1 MVWSASLTPVGHG
14 DIMGAAPSGFDTGN
28 HGAEQWRRPNPKTEP
43 QRQAP
48 TMDGES
54 VGKKRKNVVVV
65 PMPHAVT
72 EEGFFAVDGKMAGLK
87 HLSSGSPEEVVF
99 FGPRDSS
106 YTADKYPV
114 VFDKGEKIRFCS
126 LYKWDNT
133 ISSVDTGLT
142 HRLRRLL
149 TFSRQ
154 LPCITW
160 RLWKELPNV
169 DGIVSTA
176 VPYPPVGIMANVLG
190 YLRGTKRTFWIDTD
204 LEGFWEWQSKSA
216 SIQKALYLKL
226 LKVTYSALVRF
237 CVHTSQL
244 TWASGD
250 DVVSRYGN
258 SGNVVKFPWASIPE
272 EDAISAAQLE
282 DKIARIQE
290 GNLKLMTGSTLI
302 PMKGVQYAVEAARI
316 LTKERGIP
324 AILDIYGDGL
334 LRQQLEHLVERYDLS
349 DTVRFKGT
357 VPYGPEFYACL
368 REHDCIMIP
377 DLPGP
382 LSRTLF
388 DALTQGIAV
397 IASNT
402 EAYKGAVSDGWDA
415 LLVPPGNPVEIAA
428 AVERL
433 HRDRKLLGQI
443 IRNGAETG
451 KRFIL
456 KSAL

>member
-1 MVWSASLTPVGHG
+1 MSGVSGSSKHGIVIVMPV
-14 DIMGAAPSGFDTGN
+14 PY
-28 HGAEQWRRPNPKTEP
+28 
-43 QRQAP
+43 
-48 TMDGES
+48 
-54 VGKKRKNVVVV
+54 
-65 PMPHAVT
+65 AVT
-72 EEGFFAVDGKMAGLK
+72 DEGFFAMDAKMAGLK
-87 HLSSGSPEEVVF
+87 HALSHSSEEIF
-99 FGPRDSS
+99 FIGPRDSS

-114 VFDKGEKIRFCS
+114 VFDEGGKFRFCS
-126 LYKWDNT
+126 LYHWDNT
-133 ISSVDTGLT
+133 ISSVDTGLIP
-142 HRLRRLL
+142 RLGRLM
-149 TFSRQ
+149 TFARQ

-160 RLWKELPNV
+160 RLWKEMPNV

-176 VPYPPVGIMANVLG
+176 VPYPPVGILANILG
-190 YLRGTKRTFWIDTD
+190 YLRGTKRTFWIDID
-204 LEGFWEWQSKSA
+204 FEGFWEWQIKSA
-216 SIQKALYLKL
+216 STQRALYLRF
-226 LKVTYSALVRF
+226 LKAAYSTVVRF

-258 SGNVVKFPWASIPE
+258 SGNVVVFPWASIPE
-272 EDAISAAQLE
+272 TDAISAAQLE

-334 LRQQLEHLVERYDLS
+334 LRQQLEHLVEQYDLS

-357 VPYGPEFYACL
+357 VPYGEQFYACL
-368 REHDCIMIP
+368 REHDCILIP

-402 EAYKGAVSDGWDA
+402 EAYKGVVSDGRDA
-415 LLVPPGNPVEIAA
+415 LLVPPGNPAEIAS